1 MDDTLISDIFYN
13 VSSNMLTII
22 FPIIN
27 TRSQIIC
34 TPLIIHTEKSA
45 TL

>member
-1 MDDTLISDIFYN
+1 MDDTLISDIFY

-34 TPLIIHTEKSA
+34 TPLIIHIEISA